1 MHVRRP
7 IVCLAAVPLGA
18 VIALGAACLPTDTR
32 PAPGSIR
39 LSVISGDPAVTE
51 TVDGWSIAVDKLLV
65 GVGQAGVD
73 FPCNVYANARYDRL
87 LDARRPEEQKI
98 SQSFGLGQCY
108 FAFAVSSPS
117 AHALL
122 GEGVTRMDFEQMT
135 WKPGD
140 GGPPRGAAPGVPI
153 RGAPGVPIAIEARA
167 TRGST
172 TKRIHWMLRPS
183 TGYTRCGLA
192 GGDEPTAIDL
202 KSDATIEMRM
212 TARGAALFQDGVDPT
227 TAALRFDPVALADD
241 EVGDGDGNVTLDEL
255 AGVTLSMARKFGPY
269 RTTTPAPLLTL
280 EDYIAVELVPRLM
293 QPPAGLEC
301 RTNSGRR

>member
-7 IVCLAAVPLGA
+7 IVCLAAVALGA
-18 VIALGAACLPTDTR
+18 VMALGGACLPADTR

-65 GVGQAGVD
+65 GLGRAHLD
-73 FPCNVYANARYDRL
+73 YPCNVYADARYDRL

-98 SQSFGLGQCY
+98 SQLFALGQCY
-108 FAFAVSSPS
+108 FAFAVSWPS
-117 AHALL
+117 AEALL
-122 GEGVTRMDFEQMT
+122 GEGVTRLDFEQMT
-135 WKPGD
+135 WKPGE
-140 GGPPRGAAPGVPI
+140 GGPPPGGAPGVPI
-153 RGAPGVPIAIEARA
+153 GHAPGVPIAIQAHA
-167 TRGST
+167 TRGGT
-172 TKRIHWMLRPS
+172 TKRILWMLRPS

-192 GGDEPTAIDL
+192 AGDEPKAIDL
-202 KSDATIEMRM
+202 KSDETIAMRI

-227 TAALRFDPVALADD
+227 AALRFDPVALADD
-241 EVGDGDGNVTLDEL
+241 DVGDGDGNVTLDEL

-280 EDYIAVELVPRLM
+280 EDYIGVELVPSLM
-293 QPPAGLEC
+293 QLPAGLEC